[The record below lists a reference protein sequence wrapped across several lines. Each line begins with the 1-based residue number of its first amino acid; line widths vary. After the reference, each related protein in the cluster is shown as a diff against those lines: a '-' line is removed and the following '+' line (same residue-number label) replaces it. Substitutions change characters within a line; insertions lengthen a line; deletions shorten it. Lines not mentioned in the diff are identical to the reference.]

1 MGHFVGLN
9 APLSGYVWSI
19 YGSVVQVTDTQ
30 LKALP
35 ALPSSL
41 GAFCQFE
48 KPRFLDKS
56 RQFTAHLFRQ
66 RTPGSALAGGRS
78 QGAA

>member
-19 YGSVVQVTDTQ
+19 YGSFVQLKDAQ

-35 ALPSSL
+35 GLPSSL
-41 GAFCQFE
+41 GAICQLE
-48 KPRFLDKS
+48 KTRFLDKS

-66 RTPGSALAGGRS
+66 RTPVSALAGGKS